1 MNLKEISRKYKT
13 DKENEHE
20 YLETYEKHFGNT
32 IKREDVKKVV
42 EIGIY
47 YGDSLL
53 MWAEYFP
60 NAQII
65 GADIIDYSATD
76 YKLSLDGK
84 TLIDRSDVLL
94 NHPRIKTYVL
104 DQTDEKSIKDFKFNI
119 GNDCDILIDDGGH
132 SMEMHQKT
140 LKHLLD
146 CVSLKGLYIIEDL
159 QTSYLPNFGGSRI
172 NLKKNTSM
180 NFVKS
185 LADSINYELN
195 DRPFYKK
202 NKFDGYIKFVHFF
215 QNIAFIKKDKTN
227 QFFYNSDVKNSL
239 ISKIKKII
247 SFFYK

>member
-159 QTSYLPNFGGSRI
+159 HSCNTVEKELYGFSLIQEGDTLTTDLLEDLKDEQGLYPYTNYI
-172 NLKKNTSM
+172 NEDEMLHIKNQ
-180 NFVKS
+180 
-185 LADSINYELN
+185 I
-195 DRPFYKK
+195 YKIEIDMCK
-202 NKFDGYIKFVHFF
+202 LSE
-215 QNIAFIKKDKTN
+215 IAFIYKKCP
-227 QFFYNSDVKNSL
+227 L
-239 ISKIKKII
+239 I
-247 SFFYK
+247 

>member
-159 QTSYLPNFGGSRI
+159 HSCNTVEKELYGFSLIQEGDTLTTDLLEDLKDEQGLYPYTNYI
-172 NLKKNTSM
+172 NEDEMLHIKNQ
-180 NFVKS
+180 
-185 LADSINYELN
+185 I
-195 DRPFYKK
+195 YKIEIDMCK
-202 NKFDGYIKFVHFF
+202 LSE
-215 QNIAFIKKDKTN
+215 IAFIYKKWP
-227 QFFYNSDVKNSL
+227 L
-239 ISKIKKII
+239 I
-247 SFFYK
+247 